1 MSGDHNMYQK
11 RHVSYACPQCFWT
24 LENKNDFNPDWDT
37 VKAFDD
43 RYNEDTELL
52 RRALDALNEVT
63 GWQSLAPQ
71 RVMDEVEDAIAA
83 LKGRLK

>member
-1 MSGDHNMYQK
+1 MSGDHNAHQ
-11 RHVSYACPQCFWT
+11 
-24 LENKNDFNPDWDT
+24 NDFNPDWDT

-52 RRALDALNEVT
+52 RQALDALNEVT

-71 RVMDEVEDAIAA
+71 RVMDEVENAIDA
-83 LKGRLK
+83 LKERLKCANQF

>member
-1 MSGDHNMYQK
+1 MSGDHNAHQ
-11 RHVSYACPQCFWT
+11 
-24 LENKNDFNPDWDT
+24 NDFHPDWDT

-52 RRALDALNEVT
+52 RQALEALNEVT

-71 RVMDEVEDAIAA
+71 RVMDEVEKAIDA
-83 LKGRLK
+83 LKERLK